1 MYLKVVVRV
10 SASTMLMKSKYQWII
25 TIFAFTVLVVN
36 SIEGFVIHHNVQNN
50 NKLQVLQDSYTF
62 MSRLGMASS
71 KSSSSGN
78 GVESFLQE
86 VHNSGYQFRLVVS
99 SASSWILAIKV
110 HTFTYS
116 KELLLIING
125 LIYKSLIRLLATE
138 QYWKQLNC

>member
-1 MYLKVVVRV
+1 
-10 SASTMLMKSKYQWII
+10 MKSKYQWII

-71 KSSSSGN
+71 ESSSSGN
-78 GVESFLQE
+78 GVESFLQD
-86 VHNSGYQFRLVVS
+86 VHNSGHQFRLVVS
-99 SASSWILAIKV
+99 FASSWILAIKV

-116 KELLLIING
+116 K
-125 LIYKSLIRLLATE
+125 
-138 QYWKQLNC
+138 